1 MQNLMSRAAMSVRK
15 TQVRSACK
23 FTLLWSLLGLS
34 GALLAADTELPE
46 MEFLE
51 YLGLWE
57 ESDEDWILLTEEVS
71 TQVAAEDTRTDTVSK
86 GEESAESEDE
96 S

>member
-1 MQNLMSRAAMSVRK
+1 MKNLKHPVAMLASNKDAGSLCRLL
-15 TQVRSACK
+15 
-23 FTLLWSLLGLS
+23 LLWVVLGFS
-34 GALLAADTELPE
+34 SALLAADAELPE

-57 ESDEDWILLTEEVS
+57 ESDEDWVLLS
-71 TQVAAEDTRTDTVSK
+71 GDAGTQVAAEDARTDTEPK
-86 GEESAESEDE
+86 GEESAENEDE

>member
-1 MQNLMSRAAMSVRK
+1 MKHLMSRVAMSVRK
-15 TQVRSACK
+15 TQVSSVCK
-23 FTLLWSLLGLS
+23 VTLLWSLLALS
-34 GALLAADTELPE
+34 GALVAADTDLPE

-71 TQVAAEDTRTDTVSK
+71 TQVAAEDARTDTLPK

>member
-1 MQNLMSRAAMSVRK
+1 MNKLTHQAVTLVKSANLRAALRA
-15 TQVRSACK
+15 SA
-23 FTLLWSLLGLS
+23 LWCMLATS
-34 GALLAADTELPE
+34 GVILAADAELPE

-57 ESDEDWILLTEEVS
+57 ESDEDWVLISEGVDA
-71 TQVAAEDTRTDTVSK
+71 QAVAAEKRTDPASTDD
-86 GEESAESEDE
+86 ESAEIKDE

>member
-1 MQNLMSRAAMSVRK
+1 MKKLKHRVAMLASNRETGSWCRLM
-15 TQVRSACK
+15 
-23 FTLLWSLLGLS
+23 LLWGVLGFS
-34 GALLAADTELPE
+34 SALLAADSELPE

-57 ESDEDWILLTEEVS
+57 ESDEDWVLLSGEAV
-71 TQVAAEDTRTDTVSK
+71 TQVAAEDARTDAEPE
-86 GEESAESEDE
+86 GEESAENEDE

>member
-1 MQNLMSRAAMSVRK
+1 MHQVAMLAERLQWHATFKVI
-15 TQVRSACK
+15 
-23 FTLLWSLLGLS
+23 LLWAWLGLS

-46 MEFLE
+46 MDFLE

-57 ESDEDWILLTEEVS
+57 ESDEDWVWISEEMN
-71 TQVAAEDTRTDTVSK
+71 TQVAAEDTRTDETPK
-86 GEESAESEDE
+86 GEESAEKEDE

>member
-23 FTLLWSLLGLS
+23 ITLLWSLLGLS

-71 TQVAAEDTRTDTVSK
+71 TQVAAEDTRIDTVSK

>member
-1 MQNLMSRAAMSVRK
+1 MKHLMSRVAMSVRK
-15 TQVRSACK
+15 MQVSSVCK
-23 FTLLWSLLGLS
+23 FALLWSLLALS
-34 GALLAADTELPE
+34 GALVAADTDLPE

-71 TQVAAEDTRTDTVSK
+71 TQVAAEDARTDTLPK

>member
-1 MQNLMSRAAMSVRK
+1 MRRVAMLAEQLQMHTTFK
-15 TQVRSACK
+15 AI
-23 FTLLWSLLGLS
+23 LLWTWLGLS
-34 GALLAADTELPE
+34 GVLLAADTDVPE

-57 ESDEDWILLTEEVS
+57 ESDEDWVWISEEMN
-71 TQVAAEDTRTDTVSK
+71 TQVVADDSRTDATPQ
-86 GEESAESEDE
+86 GEESAENEDE